1 LSPRGGGDVDD
12 KTWDDAFS
20 KLAKALTGRK
30 DVATVVQLS
39 RMGIISDREG
49 VLKGYIV
56 VGEDEEIQKL
66 PTDYIQA
73 VGYRAYVKSFGGR
86 DVYFVTP
93 DKEGGAP
100 HKGGGGGFWVG
111 FSDDKSLY
119 RWTNYGF
126 FAKLRRFG
134 FVKDLNIVE
143 RGKGEVSVR
152 GFKTRYTCVEVSF
165 TYHPEYINT
174 IQDLLTQGLS
184 EDAKAKKLAQWRQR
198 FAVIATFHALDAAL
212 RSRIKYYAYEV
223 DIPSPSEIEIM
234 DRFAVAGLVGFLRQ
248 NNRFI
253 YEYEFPKVIIHLH
266 GRRPLGAPDGI
277 ALFEEGKVKGIYH
290 LEVGSTFDYAL
301 KKYLDSSWKWA
312 ESNVVSACGGG
323 VCLTPLGVALVGFRT
338 DTLGG
343 ATVGAMAA
351 GSVADHVKAYPQIKT
366 SLVEWAKLLNREAV
380 VRPVIGDYREVGHGA
395 YRLRLLVLEKATL
408 INDNMREVALKAWA
422 SC

>member
-1 LSPRGGGDVDD
+1 VAEGTRRFNYGTHDVDD

-20 KLAKALTGRK
+20 KLAEALTGRK
-30 DVATVVQLS
+30 DVATVVQRS
-39 RMGIISDREG
+39 RMGIISDKKG

-56 VGEDEEIQKL
+56 VEDDEEIQKL

-73 VGYRAYVKSFGGR
+73 VGYRAYVKSFGCR

-93 DKEGGAP
+93 DKR
-100 HKGGGGGFWVG
+100 GGGGFWVG

-126 FAKLRRFG
+126 FDKLRRIG

-143 RGKGEVSVR
+143 KGKGEVSVR
-152 GFKTRYTCVEVSF
+152 GFKTRYSCVEVSF

-184 EDAKAKKLAQWRQR
+184 EDARAAVLAQWRQR
-198 FAVIATFHALDAAL
+198 FAVIATFHSLDAAL

-234 DRFAVAGLVGFLRQ
+234 DRVVVDGLVGFLRQ
-248 NNRFI
+248 NNRFM
-253 YEYEFPKVIIHLH
+253 YEFPKVAIHLP
-266 GRRPLGAPDGI
+266 GRRTLGAPDGI

-290 LEVGSTFDYAL
+290 LEVGSEFDDAL
-301 KKYLDSSWKWA
+301 EEYLDRSWRWV
-312 ESNVVSACGGG
+312 ESNVVSECGGG

-338 DTLGG
+338 DAVGG

-366 SLVEWAKLLNREAV
+366 SLVEWAELLNREAV
-380 VRPVIGDYREVGHGA
+380 VRPVIGDYQEVGHGA
-395 YRLRLLVLEKATL
+395 YRLRLLVLEKTTL
-408 INDNMREVALKAWA
+408 KNDNMREAALKAWT
-422 SC
+422 SCWK

>member
-1 LSPRGGGDVDD
+1 VGVDD
-12 KTWDDAFS
+12 RTWDDAFS

-30 DVATVVQLS
+30 DVATVVQRS

-49 VLKGYIV
+49 VLEGYVITGKKGGY
-56 VGEDEEIQKL
+56 
-66 PTDYIQA
+66 TQA
-73 VGYRAYVKSFGGR
+73 VGFDAYVKSFEGK

-93 DKEGGAP
+93 GEE
-100 HKGGGGGFWVG
+100 GGGFLVG

-126 FAKLRRFG
+126 FDKLRRFG
-134 FVKDLNIVE
+134 FVKNLNIVE

-152 GFKTRYTCVEVSF
+152 DFKTRYTCVEVSF

-184 EDAKAKKLAQWRQR
+184 ADAKAEKLAQWRQR
-198 FAVIATFHALDAAL
+198 FAMIVTFYSLDAAL

-223 DIPSPSEIEIM
+223 DIPPPSEIRIM
-234 DRFAVAGLVGFLRQ
+234 NRLSVAGLVGFLRQ

-253 YEYEFPKVIIHLH
+253 YEGSKF
-266 GRRPLGAPDGI
+266 DD
-277 ALFEEGKVKGIYH
+277 ALE
-290 LEVGSTFDYAL
+290 
-301 KKYLDSSWKWA
+301 KYLDSIWKWV

-338 DTLGG
+338 DAVGG

-351 GSVADHVKAYPQIKT
+351 GPVVDHVKAYPQIKT
-366 SLVEWAKLLNREAV
+366 SLVEWAELLNREAV
-380 VRPVIGDYREVGHGA
+380 VRPVIGDYQEVGHGA

-408 INDNMREVALKAWA
+408 INDDMREAALKAWA
-422 SC
+422 SCWK